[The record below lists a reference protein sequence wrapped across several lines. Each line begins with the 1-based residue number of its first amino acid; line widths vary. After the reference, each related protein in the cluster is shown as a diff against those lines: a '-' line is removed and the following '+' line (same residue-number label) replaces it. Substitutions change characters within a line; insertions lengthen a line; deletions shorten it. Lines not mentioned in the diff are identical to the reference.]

1 MLCVLPAVSVEVWH
15 WAEPA
20 ESATL
25 EQTEAL
31 PFEVSMKLPVPVG
44 LVPPGGVDG
53 RLFAATVAVKVTS
66 SPPFDG
72 LLSEPSEVVVP
83 NRSMFVTVA
92 SFEATVSGS
101 LVTTLMPPSA
111 VTWPC
116 VLTCGPPER
125 SVASRA
131 GGLLTVAVN
140 LNWTMLPAGSVG
152 MEHCTCEVVLVQTEV
167 NGAAALAAGAFDTA
181 LDAASA
187 EPRTPAKG

>member
-1 MLCVLPAVSVEVWH
+1 MLCVLPAASVEGWP

-20 ESATL
+20 GSATL
-25 EQTEAL
+25 EQTAAL
-31 PFEVSMKLPVPVG
+31 PFEVSMKLTVPVG

-53 RLFAATVAVKVTS
+53 RLSGATVAVKVTS

-72 LLSEPSEVVVP
+72 LLSELSVVVVP
-83 NRSMFVTVA
+83 NRSMRVTVA
-92 SFEATVSGS
+92 AVAADGSGS
-101 LVTTLMPPSA
+101 VGATLMPPSG

-140 LNWTMLPAGSVG
+140 LNWTMLPAGSVA
-152 MEHCTCEVVLVQTEV
+152 MEHCTDEVVLVQTEV
-167 NGAAALAAGAFDTA
+167 NGAAALAAGAFDAA
-181 LDAASA
+181 LADASA
-187 EPRTPAKG
+187 EPRTP